1 MIKSAAFPSLLAFLK
16 VNIIKIKVIQINTS
30 FTAQN
35 FQTPIFAAAKT
46 KNMHASNLAQN
57 LHGSE
62 IIKIAAE
69 INELKKKGEQIAN
82 LTIGDFDPSIFPI
95 PEELQQLII
104 KAYEANQTNYPP
116 ADGVLELRASVSAFL
131 KAKFGLDYGTN
142 EIIIS
147 GGSRPL
153 IYAIFLALVNE
164 GEKVV
169 FPSPSWNNNH
179 YCDLLRAEAVIVPT
193 QPENNFMPTADE
205 LRPHLKGAALLSL
218 CSPLNPTGTMFL
230 KKDLE
235 AICDLVIEENK
246 RRSKSEKPLYILY
259 DQIYSQLTF
268 GKHEHFNPV
277 SLRPELR
284 DYVVFVDGSSK
295 CFAATGVR
303 VGWGFGPAAIINYM
317 KAVIGHMGAWSPKPE
332 QVAMSKFLQENA
344 AVESYLTTFRQ
355 NLQKNLD
362 TLYRGFISLK
372 EKGFAVDAIEP
383 MGAIYLTLKVDYA
396 GKTTPERK
404 MLRTSTDINFYLIKE
419 AQVALV
425 PFSAFGAEDDV
436 NWFRAS
442 LGASTVEDIQQM
454 LPRIEA
460 ALARLK

>member
-1 MIKSAAFPSLLAFLK
+1 MQVS
-16 VNIIKIKVIQINTS
+16 T
-30 FTAQN
+30 
-35 FQTPIFAAAKT
+35 
-46 KNMHASNLAQN
+46 LAQN

-62 IIKIAAE
+62 IIKIAGE

-82 LTIGDFDPSIFPI
+82 LTIGDFDSSIFPI
-95 PEELQQLII
+95 PQELQQLII
-104 KAYEANQTNYPP
+104 KAYEAHQTNYPP
-116 ADGVLELRASVSAFL
+116 ADGVLDLRESVSSFL
-131 KAKFGLDYGTN
+131 KASFGLEYN
-142 EIIIS
+142 AQEILIS

-153 IYAIFLALVNE
+153 IYAIYLALVNE

-179 YCDLLRAEAVIVPT
+179 YCDLLRAEAVIVQT
-193 QPENNFMPTADE
+193 HPENNFMPTADE
-205 LRPHLKGAALLSL
+205 LCPHLKGAAMLSL
-218 CSPLNPTGTMFL
+218 CSPLNPTGTMFS
-230 KKDLE
+230 KEDLE
-235 AICDLVIEENK
+235 AICDLVIEEN
-246 RRSKSEKPLYILY
+246 RSRSKSEKPLYILY

-268 GKHEHFNPV
+268 GDHQHYNPV

-303 VGWGFGPAAIINYM
+303 VGWGFGPAPIINYM
-317 KAVIGHMGAWSPKPE
+317 KAIVGHMGAWSPKPE
-332 QVAMSKFLQENA
+332 QVAMAKYLHEDV
-344 AVESYLTTFRQ
+344 AVKSYLTTFRQ
-355 NLQKNLD
+355 NIQKSLE
-362 TLYRGFISLK
+362 TLYKGFISLK
-372 EKGFAVDAIEP
+372 EKGFAVDAIAP

-396 GKTTPERK
+396 GKTTPEGK
-404 MLRTSTDINFYLIKE
+404 VLETSSDINFYLIKE

-442 LGASTVEDIQQM
+442 LGASTIEDIEEM

-460 ALARLK
+460 ALSRLK